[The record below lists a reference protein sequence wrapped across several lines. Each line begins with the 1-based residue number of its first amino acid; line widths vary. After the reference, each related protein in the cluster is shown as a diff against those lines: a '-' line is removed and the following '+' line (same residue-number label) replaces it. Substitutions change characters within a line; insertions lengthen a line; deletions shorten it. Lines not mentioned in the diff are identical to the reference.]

1 VTNTPILYLIV
12 LINNNRVIN
21 KNINNMRKKK
31 KKKKVAETKNMRLD
45 SLHQAQQQQKIVN
58 DI

>member
-1 VTNTPILYLIV
+1 
-12 LINNNRVIN
+12 
-21 KNINNMRKKK
+21 MRKKKKK